1 MLCLIA
7 EKGGYIWVDGRGK
20 ENGSYIQCLNCGEIY
35 IMERKL
41 PVSVSIVKSKC
52 PGCHYGKGLH
62 CGYDE
67 MDVMELKDPYLD
79 ERYFN
84 YEK

>member
-1 MLCLIA
+1 MNVSLIA
-7 EKGGYIWVDGRGK
+7 EKGGKAWVGPRK
-20 ENGSYIQCLNCGEIY
+20 EDCSYIQCLNCGGIY
-35 IMERKL
+35 IMEHKI
-41 PVSVSIVKSKC
+41 PISVSIVKSEC
-52 PGCHYGKGLH
+52 PRCQYDRGLH
-62 CGYDE
+62 CGYNE

>member
-1 MLCLIA
+1 MNVRLIA
-7 EKGGYIWVDGRGK
+7 EKGGYIWVVAKK
-20 ENGSYIQCLNCGEIY
+20 EDGSYIQCLNCGEIY
-35 IMERKL
+35 ILERKI
-41 PVSVSIVKSKC
+41 PISVSIINSEC
-52 PGCHYGKGLH
+52 PRCHYKRGLH
-62 CGYDE
+62 CGHNE